1 MYSWDDPDDRV
12 AIVQMNADLR
22 HAQMDLLS
30 AECATERLRS
40 RFSVE
45 DLARHGEK
53 VVLSKTIGSA
63 LALSE
68 FYLSIRNQLPA
79 DILPLSE
86 ARVREAVHCV
96 ATYLE
101 SQRED
106 FFSRGIPLK
115 EAQKA
120 LLRPFFSP
128 ALLERVRTV
137 ELHGHRLPPPPFY
150 PEARAL
156 GLEHLPELTHMTS
169 LTFLDVIVFNDLI
182 VERCLFHGLVHAAQF
197 QILGLERYA
206 DLFVRAFLRTNAH
219 YTVPLE
225 AHAFALESKFAV
237 RPDTAFSVEEQ
248 VRLWLREGRYE

>member
-1 MYSWDDPDDRV
+1 MSSWDNPDDRV

-30 AECATERLRS
+30 AECATERLRT
-40 RFSVE
+40 RFSAQ
-45 DLARHGEK
+45 DLARYGEK
-53 VVLSKTIGSA
+53 VILRKTIGSA

-68 FYLSIRNQLPA
+68 FYLSIRSQLPDDA
-79 DILPLSE
+79 LPLSE
-86 ARVREAVHCV
+86 AKVREAVRCV

-101 SQRED
+101 TQRES
-106 FFSRGIPLK
+106 FVHRGIPLK

-120 LLRPFFSP
+120 LLQPFFAP
-128 ALLERVRTV
+128 VLLDRVRTV
-137 ELHGHRLPPPPFY
+137 ELHGHRLPAPPFY
-150 PEARAL
+150 VEARAL
-156 GLEHLPELTHMTS
+156 GLEHLPELTHMAS
-169 LTFLDVIVFNDLI
+169 LTFVDVIVFNDLI
-182 VERCLFHGLVHAAQF
+182 IERSLFHGLVHAVQF
-197 QILGLERYA
+197 QILGLERYT

-237 RPDTAFSVEEQ
+237 RPDTAFSAEEQ

>member
-45 DLARHGEK
+45 DLTRHGEK
-53 VVLSKTIGSA
+53 VVLRKTIGSA

-79 DILPLSE
+79 DVLPLSE
-86 ARVREAVHCV
+86 AQVREAVRLV
-96 ATYLE
+96 TAYLD
-101 SQRED
+101 SQREYYLQ
-106 FFSRGIPLK
+106 RGIPLK
-115 EAQKA
+115 EPQKA
-120 LLRPFFSP
+120 LLRPFFAP
-128 ALLERVRTV
+128 ALLDRVRTV

-150 PEARAL
+150 QEARAL
-156 GLEHLPELTHMTS
+156 GLEHLPELTHMAS

-182 VERCLFHGLVHAAQF
+182 IERSLFHGLVHAVQF
-197 QILGLERYA
+197 QILGLERHA

>member
-30 AECATERLRS
+30 AECATERLRR
-40 RFSVE
+40 RFSVA

-53 VVLSKTIGSA
+53 VVLRKTIGSA

-68 FYLSIRNQLPA
+68 FYLSLRDQLPDDA
-79 DILPLSE
+79 LPLNE
-86 ARVREAVHCV
+86 AKVREAVRCV

-106 FFSRGIPLK
+106 FFPRGIGLK
-115 EAQKA
+115 EAQKV
-120 LLRPFFSP
+120 LLQPFFAP
-128 ALLERVRTV
+128 ALLDRVRTV

-169 LTFLDVIVFNDLI
+169 CGSGCAKAGTNRGRPQTHSTAGPFISRVSRNDWGQDPTQPQ
-182 VERCLFHGLVHAAQF
+182 RG
-197 QILGLERYA
+197 
-206 DLFVRAFLRTNAH
+206 
-219 YTVPLE
+219 
-225 AHAFALESKFAV
+225 
-237 RPDTAFSVEEQ
+237 
-248 VRLWLREGRYE
+248 GRV

>member
-30 AECATERLRS
+30 AECATERLRT
-40 RFSVE
+40 RFSVQ
-45 DLARHGEK
+45 DLARYGEK
-53 VVLSKTIGSA
+53 VVLRKTIGSA

-68 FYLSIRNQLPA
+68 FYLSLRNELPA
-79 DILPLSE
+79 DALPLSE
-86 ARVREAVHCV
+86 AKIREAVRCV
-96 ATYLE
+96 AAYLE
-101 SQRED
+101 SQRGE
-106 FFSRGIPLK
+106 FSPRGIPLK

-120 LLRPFFSP
+120 LLQPFFSP
-128 ALLERVRTV
+128 ALLDRVRTV

-150 PEARAL
+150 QEARAL
-156 GLEHLPELTHMTS
+156 GLERLPELTHMTS
-169 LTFLDVIVFNDLI
+169 LTFVDVIVFSDLI
-182 VERCLFHGLVHAAQF
+182 IERSLFHGLVHAAQF
-197 QILGLERYA
+197 QILGLERYT

-237 RPDTAFSVEEQ
+237 RPNTAFSVEEH
-248 VRLWLREGRYE
+248 VRLWLREGRYD